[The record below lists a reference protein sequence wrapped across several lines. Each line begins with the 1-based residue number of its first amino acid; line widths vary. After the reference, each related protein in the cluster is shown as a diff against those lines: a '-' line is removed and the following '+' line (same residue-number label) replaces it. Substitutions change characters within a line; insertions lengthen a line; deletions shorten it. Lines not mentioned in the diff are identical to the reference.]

1 MYDVILPDAGEGTVE
16 SEIVSWFF
24 DEGDEVKE
32 DDILL
37 EMQSDKAV
45 VELPSPKSGIL
56 KKKHYDVGELAQ
68 VGEPVATI
76 ELEGSAGGSTEEK
89 EETAEVLVAEEKD
102 DKKAQEKATETK
114 AAKSSETESKDKA
127 VSDDWRTLA

>member
-16 SEIVSWFF
+16 SEIVAWFF

-45 VELPSPKSGIL
+45 V
-56 KKKHYDVGELAQ
+56 
-68 VGEPVATI
+68 
-76 ELEGSAGGSTEEK
+76 
-89 EETAEVLVAEEKD
+89 
-102 DKKAQEKATETK
+102 
-114 AAKSSETESKDKA
+114 
-127 VSDDWRTLA
+127 

>member
-16 SEIVSWFF
+16 SEIVAWFF

-45 VELPSPKSGIL
+45 VELPSPKKRNI
-56 KKKHYDVGELAQ
+56 
-68 VGEPVATI
+68 
-76 ELEGSAGGSTEEK
+76 EK
-89 EETAEVLVAEEKD
+89 E
-102 DKKAQEKATETK
+102 
-114 AAKSSETESKDKA
+114 
-127 VSDDWRTLA
+127 TL